1 MPRVAASLAVAAV
14 LALAGCQTTSSTPA
28 LPGGSGTTGSLA
40 PATPGTPGTPGAAPE
55 CVSADPGPAEL
66 RWGDRV
72 FYELFVR
79 SFADS
84 DGDGVGDLAGL
95 ADRLDYL
102 NDGDDATSDDL
113 GVTALWLMPVAEA
126 ASYHGYDVVDYSA
139 VEGDYGDMAAM
150 RALVQGAHDRGM
162 LVIVDFV
169 INHTSREHPWFR
181 DALKGGSHR
190 DWYLWSDEN
199 PGWPAVAGP
208 SPWHASGKGDFYYGA
223 FWEGMPDLNLANPD
237 VTAEIQRIAEL
248 WLADIG
254 VDGFRIDAAKHLIEE
269 GADSQVNTD
278 ATKAWLADF
287 REAIHATHPNALVL
301 GEVWD
306 ARAVSSSY
314 TTDGSVDM
322 AFDFGIGPAIMNGV
336 YNGASTL
343 LAAQEEVATRYGDG
357 LAGTFLTNHD
367 QARAM
372 TTLKGDVAA
381 ARQSAETLL
390 TSPGVP
396 FLYYG
401 EELGLVG
408 DKPDERIRTP
418 LPWTAMAPG
427 HGFTTG
433 SPWEPFADGAAEAN
447 VESALTNDASLLGTY
462 RELIQ
467 LRPRA
472 QALAIGGLYRV
483 ESSESAVAATVRA
496 IGSQRLLVVQNL
508 SGEPVAAPHLMVANA
523 LLCGSPAARL
533 LYPSEAGLDVASPAL
548 TADGGFVDYVP
559 VAELP
564 ARATL
569 VIDLSP

>member
-1 MPRVAASLAVAAV
+1 VHGRAVTLAVAAI
-14 LALAGCQTTSSTPA
+14 LALAGCQATASTSPTSTSASAGPN
-28 LPGGSGTTGSLA
+28 A
-40 PATPGTPGTPGAAPE
+40 PATPAAPGSPLP
-55 CVSADPGPAEL
+55 CVSADPGQAAL

-79 SFADS
+79 SFADA
-84 DGDGVGDLAGL
+84 DGDGIGDLAGL
-95 ADRLDYL
+95 TQRLDYL

-126 ASYHGYDVVDYSA
+126 ASYHGYDVVDYAA
-139 VEGDYGDMAAM
+139 VERDYGDMAAM
-150 RALVQGAHDRGM
+150 RAFVRAAHDRGM
-162 LVIVDFV
+162 LVVVDFV

-181 DALKGGSHR
+181 DALDGGSHR
-190 DWYLWSDEN
+190 DWYLWSAEN

-208 SPWHASGKGDFYYGA
+208 SPWHASGNGDFYYGA

-237 VTAEIQRIAEL
+237 VTAEIKRIAEQ
-248 WLADIG
+248 WLTDVG

-269 GADSQVNTD
+269 AADAQVNTE

-287 REAIHATHPNALVL
+287 REQVHANHPDALVI

-306 ARAVSSSY
+306 ARAVTSAY
-314 TTDGSVDM
+314 TTGGSVDM

-372 TTLKGDVAA
+372 TTLEGDVAA

-396 FLYYG
+396 FIYYG
-401 EELGLVG
+401 EELGMVG

-418 LPWTAMAPG
+418 FPWTASAPG

-433 SPWEPFADGAAEAN
+433 TPWEPFADGTSEAN
-447 VESALTNDASLLGTY
+447 LEAATVDEAFLLGTY

-467 LRPRA
+467 LRPRVP
-472 QALAIGGLYRV
+472 ALAFGGLSRV
-483 ESSESAVAATVRA
+483 ETSDDAVAATVRA
-496 IGSQRLLVVQNL
+496 IGGQRLLVVQNL
-508 SGEPVAAPHLMVANA
+508 SEEPVAAPRLTSAVA
-523 LLCGSPAARL
+523 LLCGGPAARL
-533 LYPSEAGLDVASPAL
+533 LYPSEAGLDLASPVL

-559 VAELP
+559 VAMLP